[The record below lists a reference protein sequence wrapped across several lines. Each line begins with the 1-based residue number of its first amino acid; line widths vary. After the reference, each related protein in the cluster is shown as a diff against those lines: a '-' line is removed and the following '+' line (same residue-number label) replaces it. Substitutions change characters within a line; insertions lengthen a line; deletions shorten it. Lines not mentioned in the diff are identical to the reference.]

1 LHYSFLHCFKLLGGR
16 GLSQRCEICGNQEA
30 RFVCSRCGRRVCPQD
45 FRQGR
50 WLCTACEPSAQTGTP
65 EFRSVSP
72 MGLSWIFFASFA
84 LVIIGIVVMMI
95 ASFTQGHGQTS
106 GGAVILL
113 GPIPIIL
120 GSGPESTWLIALAAI
135 ITVIALVV
143 FLLTRRKAYS

>member
-1 LHYSFLHCFKLLGGR
+1 
-16 GLSQRCEICGNQEA
+16 
-30 RFVCSRCGRRVCPQD
+30 
-45 FRQGR
+45 
-50 WLCTACEPSAQTGTP
+50 
-65 EFRSVSP
+65 

-84 LVIIGIVVMMI
+84 LVIIGILVMMI

-106 GGAVILL
+106 GGAVILI